1 MKEPKPTGRGVLLVA
16 GPMIVFYTLRHSA
29 GLAYEWGIAFF
40 AAACAGCLIEYRIQ
54 RRKPPDSSPEDLL

>member
-1 MKEPKPTGRGVLLVA
+1 
-16 GPMIVFYTLRHSA
+16 MIVFYTLRHSA